1 MFFLHV
7 CATHS
12 SITNQEEGMG
22 VRVWVRIGIKSE
34 AYLENQCEAV
44 LKPWGLKDLAG
55 LGKELEVGALRHEPT
70 KFWFCPKQEKEASP

>member
-34 AYLENQCEAV
+34 TWETYLERTSVKQCSS
-44 LKPWGLKDLAG
+44 
-55 LGKELEVGALRHEPT
+55 LGD
-70 KFWFCPKQEKEASP
+70 